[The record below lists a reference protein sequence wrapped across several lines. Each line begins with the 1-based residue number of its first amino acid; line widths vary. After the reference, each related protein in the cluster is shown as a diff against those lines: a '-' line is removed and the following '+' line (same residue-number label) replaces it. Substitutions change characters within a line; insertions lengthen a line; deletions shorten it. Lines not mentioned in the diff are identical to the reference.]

1 MCIWHSAKEK
11 FVIKCA
17 PKILCLPTM
26 VEATPDFG
34 TGLQFSTCQ
43 SRQRSTQN
51 RTRWGRIPMTEKRF
65 ITAQELL
72 EDSFR
77 LAAQVYDSGF
87 RPQFI
92 VGIWRG
98 GAPIG
103 IAVQEFF
110 DFKKVETDH
119 IAVRTSSYY
128 GIGTDKQSKEIKVH
142 GLHYIVENA
151 NADDGLLIVD
161 DVFDSGRSI
170 FALKEKLGQLMRLN
184 MPKDIRIAC
193 PYYKPQNTAVP
204 LKPDYYIHAS
214 DEWLVFPHEVSGLSP
229 QELAEGKGD
238 LRNIKELFL

>member
-1 MCIWHSAKEK
+1 MEK
-11 FVIKCA
+11 K
-17 PKILCLPTM
+17 
-26 VEATPDFG
+26 
-34 TGLQFSTCQ
+34 
-43 SRQRSTQN
+43 
-51 RTRWGRIPMTEKRF
+51 F

-77 LAAQVYDSGF
+77 LAAKVYEDGF

-103 IAVQEFF
+103 IAVQEYF

-128 GIGTDKQSKEIKVH
+128 GINKQSKEIKVH
-142 GLHYIVENA
+142 GLHYIIENA

-170 FALKEKLGQLMRLN
+170 DALIKQLKKLSRNN
-184 MPKDIRIAC
+184 MPTDVRVAC
-193 PYYKPQNTAVP
+193 PWFKPKNNKVDIV
-204 LKPDYYIHAS
+204 PDYYVHES
-214 DEWLVFPHEVSGLSP
+214 DEWLVFPHELSGLTEE
-229 QELAEGKGD
+229 ELLNGKSD
-238 LRNIKELFL
+238 LANIAHLLK

>member
-1 MCIWHSAKEK
+1 MDKK
-11 FVIKCA
+11 
-17 PKILCLPTM
+17 
-26 VEATPDFG
+26 
-34 TGLQFSTCQ
+34 
-43 SRQRSTQN
+43 
-51 RTRWGRIPMTEKRF
+51 F

-77 LAAQVYDSGF
+77 LAAKVYEDGF

-110 DFKKVETDH
+110 DYKNVETDH

-128 GIGTDKQSKEIKVH
+128 GIDQQSKEITVH
-142 GLHYIVENA
+142 GLHYIIENA

-170 FALKEKLGQLMRLN
+170 KALIEKLKSTMRNN
-184 MPKDIRIAC
+184 MPTDVRIAC
-193 PYYKPQNTAVP
+193 PWYKPSNKQVDITPNYT
-204 LKPDYYIHAS
+204 IHES
-214 DEWLVFPHEVSGLSP
+214 TEWLVFPHEISGLTS
-229 QELAEGKGD
+229 EEIFKGKTDLA
-238 LRNIKELFL
+238 NIKELF

>member
-1 MCIWHSAKEK
+1 MS
-11 FVIKCA
+11 
-17 PKILCLPTM
+17 
-26 VEATPDFG
+26 
-34 TGLQFSTCQ
+34 
-43 SRQRSTQN
+43 
-51 RTRWGRIPMTEKRF
+51 EKRF

-77 LAAQVYDSGF
+77 LAAQVYESGF

-128 GIGTDKQSKEIKVH
+128 GINKQSKQIKVH

-161 DVFDSGRSI
+161 DVFDSGRSVQ
-170 FALKEKLGQLMRLN
+170 ALMENLSDLMRLN
-184 MPKDIRIAC
+184 MPKDVRIAC

-204 LKPDYYIHAS
+204 LKPDYFIHES

-229 QELAEGKGD
+229 EELAEGKGD
-238 LRNIKELFL
+238 LKNIKDLFV